1 MSKKVKV
8 SPNLKEFLVLKFKE
22 LNISL
27 SHFCRIYNVERTA
40 IIRWSIKY
48 ELGGK
53 EALFEITSRTSYS
66 AYTLINSVKDYL
78 SGNFSMLDIVK
89 KYNLSGDSVLRNWL
103 KWYNTPKWNVKVEEF
118 MAREKISKSFKLSL
132 VLQVLQQNLAVKE
145 VASSNSISE
154 GQLRDWIRKYKAFG
168 EEALEDNRGNKNS
181 EEFLSTEEILK
192 RKNKELEEKNRRL
205 EAELLLLKKLMEL
218 EGGVI

>member
-8 SPNLKEFLVLKFKE
+8 NPNQKEFLVLKFKE

-27 SHFCRIYNVERTA
+27 SKFCRIYNVERTA

-53 EALFEITSRTSYS
+53 DALLEITNRTLYS
-66 AYTLINSVKDYL
+66 SHTLINSVKDYL

-103 KWYNTPKWNVKVEEF
+103 KWYNTPKWNIKVGEF
-118 MAREKISKSFKLSL
+118 MAREKISKSFKLNL
-132 VLQVLQQNLAVKE
+132 VLKVLQQNLSVKE
-145 VASSNSISE
+145 VANHYSISE
-154 GQLRDWIRKYKAFG
+154 GQLRDWIRKYKISG
-168 EEALEDNRGNKNS
+168 EVALEDNRGNKKS
-181 EEFLSTEEILK
+181 EELLSNEEILK

-205 EAELLLLKKLMEL
+205 EAELLLLKKLKEL
-218 EGGVI
+218 EGGVM